1 MATVSL
7 VENGVV
13 GDLKY
18 SIVDYTGP
26 ASYTTGGE
34 ALTAQ
39 ELGLPPSAT
48 IFTIQVMPSDATVA
62 DFRAP
67 VYIPATQKVML
78 LVTVATGA
86 NVEAVNA
93 SNQSAVSLRLLVLG
107 R

>member
-39 ELGLPPSAT
+39 ELGFPPSAT

-67 VYIPATQKVML
+67 VYIPATQKIL
-78 LVTVATGA
+78 LLTTVAAGA
-86 NVEAVNA
+86 NVEAANA
-93 SNQSAVSLRLLVLG
+93 SAQNACSFRLLVLA